1 MRSWSQKSRLRPPGP
16 WLLLFPFPAACHE
29 LKSLR
34 VDDLEDDFSDV
45 LYHSTC
51 VLSTMIYQSPYL
63 TTRHESR
70 DS

>member
-1 MRSWSQKSRLRPPGP
+1 MRSWNPKSRFRPPGP

-29 LKSLR
+29 LKSLL
-34 VDDLEDDFSDV
+34 VGDLGDDFSDV

-70 DS
+70 DF